1 MCNGLPGC
9 SAGQDNREHQGER
22 HSEVQGRH
30 GEMCRQL
37 CGHSYSTASL
47 TRKEVTARTN
57 KGEIRLNLKLLLT
70 RVLIRPYKSVLTLK
84 TFLFKDVY
92 VYMRL

>member
-47 TRKEVTARTN
+47 ARKEVTARTN
-57 KGEIRLNLKLLLT
+57 EGEIRLNLKLLLT
-70 RVLIRPYKSVLTLK
+70 RVLIRPFSLSFFF
-84 TFLFKDVY
+84 FLISFNIEDIFV
-92 VYMRL
+92 